1 MSVQEHN
8 PFKVGDKVKL
18 LNSSYDFNPRLWDA
32 YDGYKWGV
40 VTEVFNEQLTTHLD
54 DTPTHY
60 SHFEL
65 YREEKDMAQ
74 QTQQKTKRVPFTKES
89 WKRNQTAK
97 VIWTPTETEIL
108 YFAKWGGHGYDFIG
122 VCKAP
127 GEEYAASTFVEGD
140 FPYMAIE
147 IPITTKRI
155 PFNPELKDA
164 KVLVKVFYGDT
175 EMVEWVQMK
184 SGVVCGSYDA
194 GGFAGVITNLYH
206 PNDLQMEIEE

>member
-8 PFKVGDKVKL
+8 PFKVGDKVRL
-18 LNSSYDFNPRLWDA
+18 LKSSYDFNPALWKK
-32 YDGYKWGV
+32 YMGYRYSIVTGLSDGLISTTEDKSPQHYTHFDFYK
-40 VTEVFNEQLTTHLD
+40 
-54 DTPTHY
+54 
-60 SHFEL
+60 
-65 YREEKDMAQ
+65 EEKDMAQ

-108 YFAKWGGHGYDFIG
+108 YFAKWGGCGYDFIG
-122 VCKAP
+122 VYKAP
-127 GEEYAASTFVEGD
+127 GEEYAASAFVEGD
-140 FPYMAIE
+140 FPSMAIE
-147 IPITTKRI
+147 IHVTTKRI

-164 KVLVKVFYGDT
+164 KVFYGDT
-175 EMVEWVQMK
+175 EMAEWIQMK

>member
-8 PFKVGDKVKL
+8 PFKVGDKVKIKEDHYGIL
-18 LNSSYDFNPRLWDA
+18 SRAGFRLNTIYTVKQVDEETDRL
-32 YDGYKWGV
+32 YLKETLGC
-40 VTEVFNEQLTTHLD
+40 L
-54 DTPTHY
+54 HY
-60 SHFEL
+60 THFEF
-65 YREEKDMAQ
+65 YKEEKDMNQ
-74 QTQQKTKRVPFTKES
+74 QVHQKTKRVPFTHELWEKYKDIAKIIYIPSGGEVLGFAYFPQADSRFRYAYLTRTGTAPTFGSGES
-89 WKRNQTAK
+89 FY
-97 VIWTPTETEIL
+97 L
-108 YFAKWGGHGYDFIG
+108 
-122 VCKAP
+122 
-127 GEEYAASTFVEGD
+127 
-140 FPYMAIE
+140 E